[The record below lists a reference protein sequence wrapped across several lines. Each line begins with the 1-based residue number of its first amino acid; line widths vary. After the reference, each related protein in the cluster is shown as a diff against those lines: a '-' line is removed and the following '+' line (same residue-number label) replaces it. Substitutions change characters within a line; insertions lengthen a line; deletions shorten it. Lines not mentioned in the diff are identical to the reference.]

1 MALNLFLD
9 RIGGTVVGALANDN
23 RLIEYHVEKIKKN
36 QIVGS
41 IYKGRVQNVLNGMQA
56 AFIDVGL
63 EKNGYL
69 SAVDTLVDKNDF
81 KDGVLP
87 TVLNLNEN
95 DEVMVQAIKAPT
107 GSKGVR
113 LSNNIS
119 LAGKYLVYL
128 PNFSFNA
135 VSRKIEGKKTRKKL
149 EKLVNGIKRKNGGFI
164 LRTASE
170 NAKASE
176 IKKEAE
182 LLIKQFEDVVEKYK
196 KVSVGDVVYSD
207 GDLVMRLIRDVV
219 TLEVEK
225 IIIGDKEIYERL
237 KNLPKSYDKIKKKI
251 YYFSQNA
258 DMFIYYGL
266 NEDVEK
272 LLHKRVN
279 LDSGAYFII
288 DRVEALTV
296 IDVNTGGYTGEK
308 DLEETVFQTNL
319 LASKEIA
326 RQVRLR
332 NIGGIVIV
340 DFIDMQEEKHRK
352 KLLEHL
358 SEELKKDRLKCTVI
372 GMTGLGIV
380 EFTRAKKRKE
390 IAEFLNKTCPYCRG
404 EGKVLSN
411 DYMVMKLRTALL
423 DLFKTDYKT
432 AVIELNVDLC
442 DYVLTTSLLSSDI
455 EKYFSGKTIYIIPHR
470 TYHHEYFN
478 VKGYFDGEFIP
489 PDRAI
494 LLVEDKK

>member
-9 RIGGTVVGALANDN
+9 RIGGTIVGALANDN

-41 IYKGRVQNVLNGMQA
+41 IYKGKVQNVLNGMQA

-69 SAVDTLVDKNDF
+69 SALDTLVDKNDF
-81 KDGVLP
+81 KEGVLP

-128 PNFSFNA
+128 PCLSFNA
-135 VSRKIEGKKTRKKL
+135 VSRKIQGEKTREKL
-149 EKLVNGIKRKNGGFI
+149 EKLVNGLKSKSGGFI

-170 NAKASE
+170 NAKTSE

-182 LLIKQFEDVVEKYK
+182 LLIKQFEDVLEKYK
-196 KVSVGDVVYSD
+196 TASVGDVVYSD

-225 IIIGDKEIYERL
+225 IIIGDKEIFDRL
-237 KNLPKSYDKIKKKI
+237 NNLPKVYDKIKKKI
-251 YYFSQNA
+251 CYFSENV
-258 DMFIYYGL
+258 DMFTYYGL
-266 NEDVEK
+266 SSDVEK

-296 IDVNTGGYTGEK
+296 IDVNTGGFIGEN
-308 DLEETVFQTNL
+308 DLEETVYQTNL

-352 KLLEHL
+352 KLLEYL

-380 EFTRAKKRKE
+380 EFTRTKKRKE
-390 IAEFLNKTCPYCRG
+390 VTEFLNKTCPYCRG
-404 EGKVLSN
+404 EGKVFSN
-411 DYMVMKLRTALL
+411 DYMIMKLRTALL
-423 DLFKTDYKT
+423 DLFKTDYQT
-432 AVIELNVDLC
+432 AVIELNADLC
-442 DYVLTTSLLSSDI
+442 DYVLTASPLNSDI
-455 EKYFSGKTIYIIPHR
+455 EKYFTKKTIYLIPHR
-470 TYHHEYFN
+470 TYHHEYYIL
-478 VKGYFDGEFIP
+478 KGYFDGEFIP
-489 PDRAI
+489 TERAI
-494 LLVEDKK
+494 PLIYYKK